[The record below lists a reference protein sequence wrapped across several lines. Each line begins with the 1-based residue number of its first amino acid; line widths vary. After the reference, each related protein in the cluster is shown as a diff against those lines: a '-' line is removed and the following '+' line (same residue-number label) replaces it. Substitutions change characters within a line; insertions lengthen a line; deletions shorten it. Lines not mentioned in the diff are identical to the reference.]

1 MFASRSLP
9 RRGLALAG
17 MLCGL
22 AAAQAAHAGIVLN
35 GTRVVFPAEQRE
47 VTVKVSNEG
56 QHPELVQAWI
66 DRGDTHADP
75 ASTRVPFVLT
85 PPVARLDPGKAQ
97 ALRILFDGEAL
108 PQDKESV
115 FWLNVLDIPPKP
127 SAQAEADHNL
137 LQMAVRSRIKLFYRP
152 AKLPG
157 DPAEAPAKLHWT
169 LVRQGGH
176 TVLQATNPTP
186 YAVSFAQIAV
196 ASGSESTTAGDGGM
210 VEPGATAT
218 FALHGS
224 VKGAS
229 PHVRYQA
236 INDYGGVS
244 AGDAALEAE
253 SRPPA
258 AA

>member
-1 MFASRSLP
+1 MFASRPLP
-9 RRGLALAG
+9 RLTLALAA

-22 AAAQAAHAGIVLN
+22 AMGQAAHAGIVLN

-47 VTVKVSNEG
+47 VIVKITNDG
-56 QHPELVQAWI
+56 QQPELIQAWI
-66 DRGDTHADP
+66 DHGDPHADP
-75 ASTRVPFVLT
+75 ASTRVPFMLT
-85 PPVARLDPGKAQ
+85 PPRARLAPGKTE

-108 PQDKESV
+108 PQNKESV
-115 FWLNVLDIPPKP
+115 FWLNVLDLPPKP
-127 SAQAEADHNL
+127 ATQVQVGHNL

-157 DPAEAPAKLHWT
+157 DPIEAPAKLRWA
-169 LVRQGGH
+169 LVHQGGH

-186 YAVSFAQIAV
+186 YAVSLSQIAV
-196 ASGSESTTAGDGGM
+196 TTASASTPAGDGGM

-224 VKGAS
+224 VNGAS
-229 PHVRYQA
+229 PYGHYQS
-236 INDYGGVS
+236 INDYGGIS
-244 AGDAALEAE
+244 AGNADLEVE